1 MLGFPREIAR
11 VKTLKDQKSRTLD
24 RVPDEQKPHSAREF
38 LPALKSLFTNKVFL
52 FTTIA
57 GTAEG
62 FAVSGTST
70 FIPKFLE
77 SQFHLSSSDAS
88 FSAGVVI
95 IPGGIV
101 GMLIGGYLI
110 RRFQW
115 TCRQCAKACTI
126 IAFLAMFP
134 ILIFLTHCPNQT
146 FAGVTTSYYN
156 RYPLSRVFAETFI
169 ARG

>member
-1 MLGFPREIAR
+1 M
-11 VKTLKDQKSRTLD
+11 KTLQDQKSRAQD
-24 RVPDEQKPHSAREF
+24 RVPDEQKPHSASEF

-62 FAVSGTST
+62 FAISGSST
-70 FIPKFLE
+70 FLPKFLE
-77 SQFHLSSSDAS
+77 SQFLLSSTQAS

-95 IPGGIV
+95 IPGGIA

-110 RRFQW
+110 RRFKW
-115 TCRQCAKACTI
+115 TCGQCAKACTI
-126 IAFLAMFP
+126 IAFIAIFP
-134 ILIFLTHCPNQT
+134 IFVYVNHCPNQN

-156 RYPLSRVFAETFI
+156 R
-169 ARG
+169 